1 MLLKVSGFKQSV
13 QHSILD
19 RFFEAG
25 FVNSME
31 LYRFATGF
39 FDRPEVLS
47 SILHQDFNFSV
58 DSHQAKAA
66 LMELLREMTS
76 SNDFSENGNAD
87 NKQFTV
93 KNEPRD
99 EKRSESHVDY
109 KSGRQAEE
117 T

>member
-1 MLLKVSGFKQSV
+1 MLLKMSGFKQSV

-31 LYRFATGF
+31 LYRFATDF

-58 DSHQAKAA
+58 LDSHRARAA

-76 SNDFSENGNAD
+76 LC
-87 NKQFTV
+87 T
-93 KNEPRD
+93 
-99 EKRSESHVDY
+99 
-109 KSGRQAEE
+109 
-117 T
+117 